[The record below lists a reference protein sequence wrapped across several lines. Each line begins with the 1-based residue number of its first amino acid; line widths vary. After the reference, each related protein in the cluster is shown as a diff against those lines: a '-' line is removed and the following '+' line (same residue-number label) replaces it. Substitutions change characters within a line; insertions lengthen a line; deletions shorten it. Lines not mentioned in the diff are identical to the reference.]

1 MFNKFK
7 NNERVIVNGYGKNDG
22 KLYKNVLATVICR
35 DPFYLDYNIL
45 FDDGTEDW
53 LSPKSLKK
61 IEGEIKYED

>member
-22 KLYKNVLATVICR
+22 KLYKNVVGTVIWR
-35 DPFYLDYNIL
+35 DPFYLDYNIR

-53 LSPKSLKK
+53 LSPRALEKY
-61 IEGEIKYED
+61 EGEFEDEN